1 MTDLVKS
8 QKLTERANFYEHSS
22 LSENTKRAYQS
33 DWLRFCEFCDD
44 LGHNPLPASPTTVV
58 LYITQLAENDI
69 SVSTIIRNLTSISC
83 AHKMS
88 NQINPVKDDRV
99 SRVMSGIRRTK
110 GRQLKQAKA
119 ITWADLR
126 KMIDKCDPSMI
137 GIRDAAI
144 LAIGWTAALRRSE
157 IVALN
162 LSDLDFSEEGIIV
175 TIRRSKTDQIGK
187 GKKIGIPKSKDKFCP
202 VKTIRDWY
210 ERRYRDWRLLKKPV
224 FELDTPLFI
233 GIGMQGAGRWFTP
246 TTGVRMTSERVMG
259 IVKKYAALARL
270 TGHYSAHSLRR
281 GLATEAGARAVP
293 ERIIKRQTRHQSL
306 DVLRRYIDDGSIW
319 TDNPLPTIYA
329 APFGAQ
335 IERQ

>member
-8 QKLTERANFYEHSS
+8 QKLIERASFYEHSS

-33 DWLRFCEFCDD
+33 DWLRFCEFCDE
-44 LGHNPLPASPTTVV
+44 LGHDTLPASPTTVV

-88 NQINPVKDDRV
+88 DQINPVKDDRV
-99 SRVMSGIRRTK
+99 SRVMAGIRKTK
-110 GRQLKQAKA
+110 GKPLKQAKA

-126 KMIDKCDPSMI
+126 KMVDKCDPSMI

-162 LSDLDFSEEGIIV
+162 LSDLEFCEEGIIV
-175 TIRRSKTDQIGK
+175 TIRRSKTDQMGIGK
-187 GKKIGIPKSKDKFCP
+187 RIGIPRSRDKFCP
-202 VKTIRDWY
+202 VDKIKGWY
-210 ERRYRDWRLLKKPV
+210 ERRCEKTRIEADP
-224 FELDTPLFI
+224 PLFV
-233 GIGMQGAGRWFTP
+233 GIGMAGATRWYSDTFKE
-246 TTGVRMTSERVMG
+246 RITSERVMG

-270 TGHYSAHSLRR
+270 SGHYSAHSLRR